1 VEPTGILAKFSW
13 DFTSRSS
20 RKTGIAGGLFA
31 SGNFAELVRTTR
43 VRCATAFCKDAMQLQ
58 GLSSGWCSMQRPQN
72 TERQTGRAA
81 SPLFPVDTRVRRVAG
96 ACVALLLFALVVGG
110 PRWAQSS
117 PTSELE
123 FHSSNP
129 SLNESF
135 QWAKRQALYYLR
147 SDGAIGPW
155 YEAALPGRDAFCMRD
170 VSHQAEGAA
179 ALGLF
184 AANKNMIHRFADSV
198 AASRNWAAFWEIDGR
213 DGKPSTFDYVSDDD
227 FWFNLPANFDVL
239 DAAVRMWRWTGD
251 NSYRDDSRFQTF
263 FRKTLTDYIAQW
275 QLGPDQLLTRPR
287 IANQRQVQGK
297 FADSR
302 GIPSYVEDSK
312 DFIFGTDLL
321 AAEYR
326 AIRSYQEIA
335 VRPEDKALAFHLQKS
350 ADAIQN
356 ILETVAWDQE
366 HGHFVGAIRKDLS
379 GYGSGDTFA
388 LYFSAIKNP
397 SHTRGALAHISDPA
411 YWKQINTEEE
421 SYVPFV
427 LFRYG
432 KPEIAY
438 QVLLDLADP
447 KKPRREYPEVSY
459 AVVAA
464 IISSAMG
471 IEPSRAGDNYDVQ
484 TLPHSLPKTDSV
496 SVSSLRL
503 RGRVL
508 DIWHRGSG
516 ETRFRNREG
525 TAIRWMAAFDG
536 TADKLRVNG
545 RLVRASHAMTR
556 GGLAMS
562 FVINTVEPGATA
574 VVTTH

>member
-1 VEPTGILAKFSW
+1 
-13 DFTSRSS
+13 
-20 RKTGIAGGLFA
+20 
-31 SGNFAELVRTTR
+31 
-43 VRCATAFCKDAMQLQ
+43 
-58 GLSSGWCSMQRPQN
+58 MQRPQN
-72 TERQTGRAA
+72 MERRTGRAA
-81 SPLFPVDTRVRRVAG
+81 SPRSPVDTRVRRIAG
-96 ACVALLLFALVVGG
+96 AWGVTLLFALVPSG
-110 PRWAQSS
+110 RTWAQSS
-117 PTSELE
+117 RPISELE
-123 FHSSNP
+123 FQSSNP
-129 SLNESF
+129 SVNAIF
-135 QWAKRQALYYLR
+135 QWAKQQALHYLR
-147 SDGAIGPW
+147 SDGSIGPW
-155 YEAALPGRDAFCMRD
+155 YEAALPGRNAFCMRD

-198 AASRNWAAFWEIDGR
+198 AASRNWTAYWEIDGR
-213 DGKPSTFDYVSDDD
+213 DGNPSTFDYVSDDD

-251 NSYRDDSRFQTF
+251 NSYRDDLRFQTF

-275 QLGPDQLLTRPR
+275 QLEPGKLLTRPR
-287 IANQRQVQGK
+287 IANQRQVKGK
-297 FADSR
+297 FVDSR

-356 ILETVAWDQE
+356 ILEAVAWDQE
-366 HGHFVGAIRKDLS
+366 HGHFVGAIGKDLRS
-379 GYGSGDTFA
+379 YSSGDTFA
-388 LYFSAIKNP
+388 LYFGAIKNP
-397 SHTRGALAHISDPA
+397 SHTRGAMAYISDPA
-411 YWKQINTEEE
+411 YWKQINIEEE

-438 QVLLDLADP
+438 QVLLDLADR

-459 AVVAA
+459 AVIAA
-464 IISSAMG
+464 IISGAMG
-471 IEPSRAGDNYDVQ
+471 IEPSRTGDAFDVQ
-484 TLPHSLPKTDSV
+484 TLRHSFPEADSL

-508 DIWHRGSG
+508 DISHTGSS
-516 ETRFRNREG
+516 ETRFSNKEG
-525 TAIRWMAAFDG
+525 PPIRWRAAFEG

-545 RLVRASHAMTR
+545 RLVRASHTMTR
-556 GGLAMS
+556 SGVAVS
-562 FVINTVEPGATA
+562 FVINVVRPGVTA
-574 VVTTH
+574 VVSTH